1 MIKEQEKT
9 GSFVYEINEKGNFEH
24 EGNFKGRNVKKK
36 DEEEIF
42 PLTYQQNSSDHQ
54 IYFNESPLFLNH
66 QDGDFFQF
74 DTDGLQ
80 NYFEEKECTQ
90 EKSCIMEL

>member
-9 GSFVYEINEKGNFEH
+9 GSSVSEVNEKGNFEH

-36 DEEEIF
+36 DVAELF
-42 PLTYQQNSSDHQ
+42 PLSYHQDSSDQ
-54 IYFNESPLFLNH
+54 QLYFNESPLFLNH

-80 NYFEEKECTQ
+80 NYFEEKDCPQ
-90 EKSCIMEL
+90 EKSLVMEL